1 MEGAGKQWMDGVGVG
16 LLGLTS
22 PMELPS
28 KESTAVVPQPL
39 ASLPTAL
46 VTLPGLSSTGE
57 FGEAEV
63 PVLTYIFLVG
73 TSFCGGGLVF
83 CCLFCFSK
91 PKTQI

>member
-1 MEGAGKQWMDGVGVG
+1 MAAVWCFS
-16 LLGLTS
+16 LGLTS
-22 PMELPS
+22 PVELPS
-28 KESTAVVPQPL
+28 EESTAVVPQPPV
-39 ASLPTAL
+39 SLPTAL

-63 PVLTYIFLVG
+63 PVLTYLFLIR
-73 TSFCGGGLVF
+73 TSFCGGVLFF